1 MRMKDLLV
9 SWGRLV
15 YNAAMN
21 EQTDFGVLVQTL
33 LERFGERLLMIVL
46 FGSHS
51 RGEERPDSD
60 HDILVVI
67 EGLPRDPLARQR
79 EVMAPLLPQLLRLP
93 KQLSVIAKTP
103 EELHGDL
110 TPLMMD
116 VCVDGIGLYGQS
128 YFEGL
133 RSKAMQALR
142 AAGLQ
147 RRRLAGT
154 WMWMFPSLP
163 QKEWAVTWEGYSER
177 V

>member
-1 MRMKDLLV
+1 MNEYTSYSLLV
-9 SWGRLV
+9 Q
-15 YNAAMN
+15 A
-21 EQTDFGVLVQTL
+21 L
-33 LERFGERLLMIVL
+33 LERFAERVQMIVL
-46 FGSHS
+46 FGSRS
-51 RGEERPDSD
+51 RGEAHPGSD
-60 HDILVVI
+60 HDIFVVI
-67 EGLPRDPLARQR
+67 EGLPLDPLARQR

-93 KQLSVIAKTP
+93 ERLSVIAKTP

-110 TPLMMD
+110 TPLVVD

-128 YFEGL
+128 YFEEL
-133 RSKAMQALR
+133 RTGVIQALR

-163 QKEWAVTWEGYSER
+163 QKDWAVTWEGYREH